1 MESDRASLTRL
12 QNELR
17 HLHIVLGS
25 LFQLK
30 GVVLLTAIKPMMK
43 SLTFV
48 VGIIFPNLSKYISE
62 SIRLDI
68 I

>member
-30 GVVLLTAIKPMMK
+30 GVVLLTAIKPTMK